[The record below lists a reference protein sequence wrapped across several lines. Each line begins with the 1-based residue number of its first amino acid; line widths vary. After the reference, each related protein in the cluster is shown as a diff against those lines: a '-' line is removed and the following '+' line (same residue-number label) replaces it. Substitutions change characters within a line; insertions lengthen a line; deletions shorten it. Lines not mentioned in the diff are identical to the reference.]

1 MGERSIRRI
10 RPDDAPALA
19 AAERDCFPDP
29 WSEAGIRETL
39 QDETVVGFLSEGA
52 GRLAG
57 YLLTRTIAGESE
69 ILNLAV
75 LPRFRRRGVGRELL
89 ARGLEEVARREA
101 RAVFLEVRE
110 SNEAARNLYLGAGFR
125 PVGVRPSYYRRPV
138 ENALVLRRDLP
149 GGR

>member
-1 MGERSIRRI
+1 MGDRSIRRI

-29 WSEAGIRETL
+29 WSESGIRETL
-39 QDETVVGFLSEGA
+39 QDETVVGFLTEGS
-52 GRLAG
+52 GHLAG

-69 ILNLAV
+69 ILNLAG

-89 ARGLEEVARREA
+89 AHGLEDLARRDS
-101 RAVFLEVRE
+101 RSVFLEVRE

-125 PVGVRPSYYRRPV
+125 PVGIRPSYYRRPV
-138 ENALVLRRDLP
+138 ENALVLRCDLS